1 MLLGGQGRWQSSAI
15 RSGNFQ
21 ARTRLSAAS
30 TDRRLTAL
38 LPFAGFLLAV
48 FCFHRHSPRG
58 SLRAA
63 ILSSCVAIGA
73 FSVLASEI
81 LSVWKALD
89 RAALLSLWTA
99 ALAGLVWLSLRSRRL
114 SGRPTTRPRAAFGA
128 GDWLMIA
135 VIVAI
140 LLVVVLIA
148 LVAAPNNFDSM
159 TYHLSRIAHWQQNQS
174 VGSYPTNIPRQ
185 LYLAPGAEYLVAQL
199 FILSG
204 SDQSANVIQWWAL
217 LGCVLGVSLIA
228 SRLGAGRRGQL
239 LSSALCV
246 TLPMAVLQGSSTQ
259 NDLVAALWAVCALY
273 FGWLTIVE
281 VKPRTTVLLS
291 LSLGLLVVT
300 KASAALL
307 LIPFFLIF
315 VARLLRRRRGAN
327 GWRTLAFLVATVPL
341 LAAPHLFR
349 THRLWGNPLG
359 PMHEAGNTYLSGS
372 WTAAAAISGLSR
384 NLALHAGTSWGSL
397 DSRAEDAVRALHG
410 ALGIDADDPRT
421 TWGGLSFGVHDAV
434 RDEDAAGNPLHL
446 LLFMIVIACF
456 AKRTLRD
463 PESVIFAIC
472 LVAAFVLFS
481 SAIRW
486 MPWHTRLHLPLFVLA
501 TALTGATLSRGLGAL
516 GTVVLCLLLAFTV
529 GSPLLNHQRRPLL
542 GASSVL
548 RVERS
553 RQYFAALPKA
563 RTAYLEALEVVER
576 ELGCDRVGLALGSDD
591 FEYPLWALSNPL
603 EGSRTRFEHVAVL
616 NASAR
621 LSVDTSPPC
630 AVLVSSTRPERRL
643 TVGGSEYRL
652 ARDLGS
658 LRILLPATEAEA
670 SSQGPRL

>member
-1 MLLGGQGRWQSSAI
+1 M
-15 RSGNFQ
+15 
-21 ARTRLSAAS
+21 
-30 TDRRLTAL
+30 
-38 LPFAGFLLAV
+38 
-48 FCFHRHSPRG
+48 
-58 SLRAA
+58 
-63 ILSSCVAIGA
+63 AIGA

-81 LSVWKALD
+81 LSLWKALD

-99 ALAGLVWLSLRSRRL
+99 TLVGLVWFSLRSRRL
-114 SGRPTTRPRAAFGA
+114 SGRPTTRPRTAFDA

-148 LVAAPNNFDSM
+148 FVAAPNNFDSM
-159 TYHLSRIAHWQQNQS
+159 TYHLSRIAHWHQNQS

-204 SDQSANVIQWWAL
+204 SDQSANLIQWWAL

-228 SRLGAGRRGQL
+228 SRLGASRRGQL

-259 NDLVAALWAVCALY
+259 NDLVAAFWAVCAVY
-273 FGWLTIVE
+273 FGWLTMVE
-281 VKPRTTVLLS
+281 ERPRTTVLLS

-341 LAAPHLFR
+341 LAAPHLLR
-349 THRLWGNPLG
+349 THRLWDNPLG
-359 PMHEAGNTYLSGS
+359 PMQEADSSYTYLSGS
-372 WTAAAAISGLSR
+372 WTGATAVSGLSR

-397 DSRAEDAVRALHG
+397 DSRAEGAVRALHG

-421 TWGGLSFGVHDAV
+421 TWGGLSFGVQDAV

-446 LLFMIVIACF
+446 LLFTVVIAGF
-456 AKRTLRD
+456 TKRTFRD

-472 LVAAFVLFS
+472 LVAAFILFS

-486 MPWHTRLHLPLFVLA
+486 TPWHTRLHLPLFVLA
-501 TALTGATLSRGLGAL
+501 TALTGATLSRWLGAL
-516 GTVVLCLLLAFTV
+516 GSVVLCLLLVFTV
-529 GSPLLNHQRRPLL
+529 RSSLLNHQRRPLV
-542 GASSVL
+542 GANSVL
-548 RVERS
+548 SVERS
-553 RQYFAALPKA
+553 QQYFAALPKA

-658 LRILLPATEAEA
+658 LRILLPAAEAEA
-670 SSQGPRL
+670 SGQGRRL